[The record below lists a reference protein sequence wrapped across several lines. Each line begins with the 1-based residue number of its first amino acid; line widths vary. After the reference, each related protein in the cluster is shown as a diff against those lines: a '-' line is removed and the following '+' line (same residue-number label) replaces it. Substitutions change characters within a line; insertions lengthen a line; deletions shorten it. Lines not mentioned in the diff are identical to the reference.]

1 MYSESYKISL
11 QSQKS
16 KKSFKTISKMKNNTF
31 QDPNLNC
38 YETKQ
43 KYFTKQFIS
52 AVHFTEKPSITCKD
66 KVEPVSLECKLN
78 YFFPT
83 ELFN

>member
-1 MYSESYKISL
+1 
-11 QSQKS
+11 
-16 KKSFKTISKMKNNTF
+16 MKNNTF

-66 KVEPVSLECKLN
+66 KVEPVSLEC
-78 YFFPT
+78 
-83 ELFN
+83 